1 MHVAHIRIKM
11 NHYHGTE
18 LFDEEVVG
26 HVDFTEVSPH
36 F

>member
-11 NHYHGTE
+11 NHYPSTE

-26 HVDFTEVSPH
+26 NVDFTEVIPA